1 MVKDY
6 NTNKNPAMHN
16 FQTYDHKKL
25 DILRIIMQKIG
36 SDLMHFTICYDFY
49 KLMKKCEIKMA

>member
-6 NTNKNPAMHN
+6 NTSKNPAMHN

-25 DILRIIMQKIG
+25 DIPRIIMQKIG
-36 SDLMHFTICYDFY
+36 SYLMHFSIRYEFS
-49 KLMKKCEIKMA
+49 KLA